1 MAYEYNFFSKQLIG
15 NNNIDL
21 SQVFPDLQKEARQ
34 SINVSYGLGDIVLYL
49 QDVTQDFKRA
59 ERQYVDLDNAIQSIV
74 FKYYDSKN
82 ITNPFKANTTE
93 TSQLEQGPREAVVI
107 KEGKASGKGKSR
119 TIFRKDEEIKTPDP
133 IVVQAPPVPLEDVFS
148 AEDQM
153 EEEKI
158 LKTLITNM
166 EAAGRTD
173 EPEVILDIE
182 QQILRTFGFGR
193 EEEAKKWFEENGF
206 DYDKYNQ

>member
-15 NNNIDL
+15 NDNIDL

-119 TIFRKDEEIKTPDP
+119 NIFRKDEEIKTPEP
-133 IVVQAPPVPLEDVFS
+133 IVQAPPVPLEDVV
-148 AEDQM
+148 D
-153 EEEKI
+153 EKQI
-158 LKTLITNM
+158 LKDYIIDM
-166 EAAGRTD
+166 DAVGAGD
-173 EPEVILDIE
+173 DPDIILEIGD
-182 QQILRTFGFGR
+182 QIKRTFGGR
-193 EEEAKKWFEENGF
+193 EEEAKKWFKENGF

>member
-15 NNNIDL
+15 NDNIDL
-21 SQVFPDLQKEARQ
+21 SQVFPDLQKEAKQ
-34 SINVSYGLGDIVLYL
+34 AINVSYGLGDIVLYL

-82 ITNPFKANTTE
+82 ITNPFKANSTA

-107 KEGKASGKGKSR
+107 KEGKASGKGKAR
-119 TIFRKDEEIKTPDP
+119 NIFRKDEEIKTPEP
-133 IVVQAPPVPLEDVFS
+133 IVVQAPPVPLEDVV
-148 AEDQM
+148 D
-153 EEEKI
+153 EKQI
-158 LKTLITNM
+158 LKDYIIDM
-166 EAAGRTD
+166 DAVGAGD
-173 EPEVILDIE
+173 DPDIILEIGD
-182 QQILRTFGFGR
+182 QIKRTFSGR
-193 EEEAKKWFEENGF
+193 DEEAKKWFKENGF